1 VAGVWGDAIQEALEA
16 RAFVVINQGC
26 TRRGREMGMI
36 FGARYRDC
44 RMVLFASTMT
54 LIMSLALVAI
64 SSGAEPARKQVKVG
78 IITSKSGLTAAY
90 SFDQLGGIHMALEE
104 IDASPRYKGIKIIP
118 VEVDDRSDQSELMN
132 VMNKLISRDRVVAIV
147 GPISSGSSYASYPL
161 ANSSRVPAIGTTA
174 QAAGIADIGE
184 YIFSQGGTQAELSG
198 PEYIRLLKQKLGIKR
213 VAVMTGSDLE
223 SETTSYQSVLN
234 GLRDQGV
241 EIVTTQNYVKDT
253 VDFRPQLL
261 AIKKFN
267 PDAVLIT
274 SEVQGGLRI
283 LRQKT
288 EMGLQMPFVGGPQC
302 NTTNFIRDVGQNGVG
317 FYMTTMWNDASL
329 VPRSVEFSNN
339 YLKIY
344 GRKPSQFS
352 ANSYDG
358 VYFLAE
364 ALLRAKDP
372 TSREDVRNA
381 LASIKTLSGVL
392 GEIHYSNRHAVHGP
406 ILQMISQKGV
416 IKTVK

>member
-1 VAGVWGDAIQEALEA
+1 MSTNFGLLC
-16 RAFVVINQGC
+16 RNHL
-26 TRRGREMGMI
+26 MG
-36 FGARYRDC
+36 
-44 RMVLFASTMT
+44 LLTLTMA
-54 LIMSLALVAI
+54 LIMSLASAAI
-64 SSGAEPARKQVKVG
+64 STGAETARKQVKVG

-90 SFDQLGGIHMALEE
+90 GFDQLGGIHLALEE
-104 IDASPRYKGIKIIP
+104 IDASSRYKSFKIIP
-118 VEVDDRSDQSELMN
+118 IEEDDKSDKSEVMN
-132 VMNKLISRDRVVAIV
+132 VMNKLISRDRVVAIL
-147 GPISSGSSYASYPL
+147 GPISSGNSYTSYPL

-198 PEYIRLLKQKLGIKR
+198 PEYIRLLKKKLGIKR

-223 SETTSYQSVLN
+223 SETTSYQSVLK
-234 GLRDQGV
+234 GLKDQGV
-241 EIVTTQNYVKDT
+241 EIVTTQNYTKDT
-253 VDFRPQLL
+253 VDFRPQML
-261 AIKKFN
+261 AIKKLN

-283 LRQKT
+283 LRQKN
-288 EMGLQMPFVGGPQC
+288 ELGLQMPFVGGPQC
-302 NTTNFIRDVGQNGVG
+302 NTSNFIQDVGQNGVG

-329 VPRSVEFSNN
+329 VPKSIEFSNN
-339 YLKIY
+339 YRKKY
-344 GRKPSQFS
+344 GRKATQFS

-372 TSREDVRNA
+372 TNREDVRNA

-392 GEIHYSNRHAVHGP
+392 GEIQYSNRHAVHGP
-406 ILQMISQKGV
+406 ILQMITEKGV
-416 IKTVK
+416 IKTIM